1 MNMKNDFFRKKA
13 IRKMAAVSMLS
24 AMLGLLLSGC
34 GGSSKIEELREQAI
48 ASYNAGDFASAEAQ
62 LDEALSSEWGK
73 VSDIQIDILRYRAE
87 CELMQGKFNEALDT
101 YEALLAADVSEEAS
115 KSYENVIAELSN
127 LDKLSA
133 MVSDIEAGEYQKA
146 YDEASLLADLEGSA
160 IGRLSWFNKAVCA
173 EHLGNYEEAYELFN
187 EYLKVYPEDAE
198 AKKELD
204 FLRTR

>member
-24 AMLGLLLSGC
+24 ALLGLLLSGC

-173 EHLGNYEEAYELFN
+173 ENLGNYEEAYELFN